1 MDTTKELFAKVSI
14 NTIETKMKLSLEEIE
29 RNNPNRTDLI
39 NSLRESLEDVYTVKH
54 YMKELMEN
62 YNIEKKLSYRL
73 ADLNADLRV
82 RIAKREEELTDLQRE
97 V

>member
-39 NSLRESLEDVYTVKH
+39 DSLRESLEDVYTVKH
-54 YMKELMEN
+54 YMNELMEN

-73 ADLNADLRV
+73 ADLNADLRL
-82 RIAKREEELTDLQRE
+82 RIAKREEDLTDLQRE
-97 V
+97 L

>member
-1 MDTTKELFAKVSI
+1 MDTTIELCAKVSI

-54 YMKELMEN
+54 YMNELMEN

-73 ADLNADLRV
+73 ADLNADLRL

-97 V
+97 L

>member
-29 RNNPNRTDLI
+29 KNNPDRSDLI

-54 YMKELMEN
+54 YMSELMEN
-62 YNIEKKLSYRL
+62 YNIEKKMSYRL
-73 ADLNADLRV
+73 ADLNADMRMTLAR
-82 RIAKREEELTDLQRE
+82 REEELIDLQRE
-97 V
+97 L

>member
-39 NSLRESLEDVYTVKH
+39 NSLRESLEDVYTIKH

-73 ADLNADLRV
+73 ADLNADLRL
-82 RIAKREEELTDLQRE
+82 RIAKREEELVDLQRE
-97 V
+97 L

>member
-1 MDTTKELFAKVSI
+1 MDTTKELFARVSI

-29 RNNPNRTDLI
+29 SNNPNRTDLI
-39 NSLRESLEDVYTVKH
+39 DSLRESLEDVYTVKH

-73 ADLNADLRV
+73 ADLNADLRL

-97 V
+97 L

>member
-1 MDTTKELFAKVSI
+1 MDTTKELFARVSI

-29 RNNPNRTDLI
+29 SNNPNRTDLI
-39 NSLRESLEDVYTVKH
+39 DSLRESLEDVYTVKH
-54 YMKELMEN
+54 YMMELMEN

-73 ADLNADLRV
+73 ADLNADLRL

-97 V
+97 L

>member
-1 MDTTKELFAKVSI
+1 MDTTIELFAKVSI
-14 NTIETKMKLSLEEIE
+14 NTIETKMKLALEEIE

-54 YMKELMEN
+54 YMNELMEN

-73 ADLNADLRV
+73 ADLNADLRL

-97 V
+97 L

>member
-1 MDTTKELFAKVSI
+1 MDTTIELFAKVSI
-14 NTIETKMKLSLEEIE
+14 NTIETKMKLSLDEIE
-29 RNNPNRTDLI
+29 SNNPNRTDLI
-39 NSLRESLEDVYTVKH
+39 DSLRESLEDVYTVKH

-73 ADLNADLRV
+73 ADLNADLRL

-97 V
+97 L

>member
-1 MDTTKELFAKVSI
+1 MDTTIELFARVSI
-14 NTIETKMKLSLEEIE
+14 NTIETKMKLSLDEIE
-29 RNNPNRTDLI
+29 SNNPNRTDLI
-39 NSLRESLEDVYTVKH
+39 DSLRESLEDVYTVKH

-73 ADLNADLRV
+73 ADLNADLRL

-97 V
+97 L

>member
-73 ADLNADLRV
+73 ADRNADLRL
-82 RIAKREEELTDLQRE
+82 RIAKREEELVDLQRE
-97 V
+97 L

>member
-39 NSLRESLEDVYTVKH
+39 DSLRESLEDVYTVKH
-54 YMKELMEN
+54 YMNELMEN

-73 ADLNADLRV
+73 ADLNADLRL

-97 V
+97 L

>member
-73 ADLNADLRV
+73 ADLNADLRL

-97 V
+97 L

>member
-73 ADLNADLRV
+73 ADLNADLRL
-82 RIAKREEELTDLQRE
+82 RIAKREEELVDLQRE
-97 V
+97 L

>member
-14 NTIETKMKLSLEEIE
+14 NTIETKMKLSLKEIQK
-29 RNNPNRTDLI
+29 NNPNRTDLI

-54 YMKELMEN
+54 YMSELMEN

-73 ADLNADLRV
+73 ADLNADLRL
-82 RIAKREEELTDLQRE
+82 RIAKREEELIDLQRE
-97 V
+97 L